1 MSTGA
6 LVGESVISGDAPVP
20 SVIFLSENGK
30 LKKFWLQE
38 LTRPAFEDW
47 IENEPV
53 PVVVLGVGS
62 IEQHGPHLPL
72 GMDSLGA
79 RHFVHEVA
87 SRTNSVCFHPVWPG
101 YSPHHMGFRGTVTLS
116 EDTLQAVLMD
126 TIGSLSEHG
135 VKRFVMSNHHGGNR
149 NIFNLVAQLSKH
161 YFNVMVATP
170 SGPSGTEL
178 AKEVADRQKR
188 HWDVHSG
195 PTETSGA
202 LHHFPELVEMWRLEG
217 WEPALRMDPKLF
229 EFMDPDRED
238 FELVSQ
244 VRSACM
250 PPVNIDFTSTGVY
263 GTNDPRTA
271 SAEEGGRRFEERVKF
286 FVDFINVWKTI
297 PLPEAFK
304 D

>member
-1 MSTGA
+1 
-6 LVGESVISGDAPVP
+6 
-20 SVIFLSENGK
+20 VIFLSENGK
-30 LKKFWLQE
+30 LNKFWLHE

-47 IENEPV
+47 LDNEPS
-53 PVVVLGVGS
+53 PIVVIGVGS

-72 GMDSLGA
+72 GMDTLGA

-87 SRTNSVCFHPVWPG
+87 KRSNSVAFHPCWPG
-101 YSPHHMGFRGTVTLS
+101 YSPHHMGYKGTVTFS
-116 EDTLQAVLMD
+116 EDTLLSVLLD
-126 TIGSLSEHG
+126 TFESLAAHG
-135 VKRFVMSNHHGGNR
+135 VKRFVISNHHGG
-149 NIFNLVAQLSKH
+149 
-161 YFNVMVATP
+161 YNVMVATP
-170 SGPSGTEL
+170 SGPSDTEL

-188 HWDVHSG
+188 YWDVHSG

-202 LHHFPELVEMWRLEG
+202 LHLFPELVEMWRLEG
-217 WEPALRMDPKLF
+217 WEPALKMDPKLY

-263 GTNDPRTA
+263 GVNDPRTA
-271 SAEEGGRRFEERVKF
+271 SAEEGGKRFEERVQF
-286 FVDFINVWKTI
+286 FVELINTWKTI
-297 PLPEAFK
+297 PTPDAFK

>member
-1 MSTGA
+1 VSTGVI
-6 LVGESVISGDAPVP
+6 VGESVISGDVPVP
-20 SVIFLSENGK
+20 SVIFLSENGT

-53 PVVVLGVGS
+53 PVVLGVGS
-62 IEQHGPHLPL
+62 IEQHGLHLPL

-170 SGPSGTEL
+170 SGPNDTEL

-202 LHHFPELVEMWRLEG
+202 LHLFPELVEMWRLEG
-217 WEPALRMDPKLF
+217 WEPALRMNPKLF
-229 EFMDPDRED
+229 EFMNPDRED

-250 PPVNIDFTSTGVY
+250 PHVNIDFTSTGVY